1 MSDMSLMILEC
12 MHVCCWQAHLVKM
25 GHFSRY
31 NHPHILCMCSKSL
44 QSDDRLICDIEIS
57 AKTQNQC
64 LKSVCNFKVTRFYL
78 ILLCKQHNWTLGT
91 YSIEIITHKSQMR
104 NSIFVQSVKCLLMI
118 LECKHVYCWQAHLV
132 KTGHFSRYNHP
143 HNLCM
148 CSKSLQSDDRLI
160 CHIEISGKTRA
171 VARKKLQPRRTH
183 GPLYEISRMKSS
195 NIISLIKKIKIDS
208 IW

>member
-1 MSDMSLMILEC
+1 MSLMILEC

-31 NHPHILCMCSKSL
+31 NHPHNLCMCSKSL

-57 AKTQNQC
+57 GKTQNQC

-91 YSIEIITHKSQMR
+91 YSIEIITHKCQRR
-104 NSIFVQSVKCLLMI
+104 NSIFVQSVKCLLVI

-160 CHIEISGKTRA
+160 CDIEISGKT
-171 VARKKLQPRRTH
+171 QNYCP
-183 GPLYEISRMKSS
+183 KSDCNFNVTRFYS
-195 NIISLIKKIKIDS
+195 ILLCKQHNWSSIGVTKTGLANIL
-208 IW
+208 